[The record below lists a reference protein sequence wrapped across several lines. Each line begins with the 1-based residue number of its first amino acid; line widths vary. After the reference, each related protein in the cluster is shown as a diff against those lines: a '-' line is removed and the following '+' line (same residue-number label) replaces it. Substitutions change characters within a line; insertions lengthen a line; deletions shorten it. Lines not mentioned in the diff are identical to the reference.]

1 MTITHLKQTNHLMF
15 DEAFE
20 KLEMNDVAIILDD
33 VNKIID
39 GSVFDPLD
47 TTILSIELPF
57 YAGYNFLHIADHATK
72 PPLERYVFQKKN
84 SRDFTIIDWSYKTLQ
99 KLNQEAPILLTDE
112 NIYEY
117 IRFYF
122 QFVKMRYGRFIICES
137 ADNIRW
143 KDEPSSE
150 VEQAL
155 NQTLK
160 PLEISEKRKD
170 GVFKVNAFMMMKD
183 ILFNVD
189 IYVEPNGRV
198 TMADQE
204 VIIENVPVLDS
215 ALGH

>member
-1 MTITHLKQTNHLMF
+1 MF

-20 KLEMNDVAIILDD
+20 KLDVNAVAIILDD
-33 VNKIID
+33 VNKKID
-39 GSVFDPLD
+39 GSIFDALE
-47 TTILSIELPF
+47 TTILSIEVPF
-57 YAGYNFLHIADHATK
+57 YPGYNFLHIADHATN
-72 PPLERYVFQKKN
+72 PPLERYVFQKKD
-84 SRDFTIIDWSYKTLQ
+84 SRDFTVIDWNYKTIQ
-99 KLNQEAPILLTDE
+99 KLNQDVPIDLNDE
-112 NIYEY
+112 NIFEY

-122 QFVKMRYGRFIICES
+122 QFVKMRYGRFTICES
-137 ADNIRW
+137 ADNIKW

-150 VEQAL
+150 IKQAL

-160 PLEISEKRKD
+160 PLQINEKRKD
-170 GVFKVNAFMMMKD
+170 GVYKINSFMMMKD